1 MALKLYLF
9 GLITTLLLSFFLWI
23 LLIFTISPFQ
33 APTWIIL
40 LFYVTFFIMLSALF
54 SLINYYYKVWAT
66 NREVIFSH
74 LGPSLR
80 QAALLSLIATSCLF
94 FEQIKVLNWWIAGML
109 LVAASLIEL
118 YFRSS
123 RPKNKIKI

>member
-9 GLITTLLLSFFLWI
+9 GLITTLLISFCLWI

-40 LFYVTFFIMLSALF
+40 LFYITFFIMLSALF

-80 QAALLSLIATSCLF
+80 QAALLALIATSCLF
-94 FEQIKVLNWWIAGML
+94 FEQIKVLNWWIAGMIVVATG
-109 LVAASLIEL
+109 LVEL